1 MAAAAVAALLSVLV
15 SVGSASAVTL
25 KGEWAPFN
33 RCPVDNATMLSTN
46 VNEGFISVCLA
57 VQSKKGSLKIGN
69 VSLNIGPS
77 DTQMGVLGEE
87 AIGKFD
93 PISPEGS
100 AIVAAPIEIPG
111 GLAGLVCPKGQD
123 FKGDICKASRPARL
137 NKVTATLESAGT
149 PANFELFAAFEAP
162 KPIMALPVKIHL
174 KNPLLG
180 ANCYIGSKAHP
191 IVVQPVTVKVP
202 GALIQRYALDGGVD
216 PEGGMFE
223 TIFYEGSQADTQ
235 FAVPAATG
243 CGFAGV
249 LTHAINQKVGLPSPA
264 GSNSILLDETT
275 SFLVGLFAQ
284 TATDGQDLSK
294 YWHEAVE

>member
-1 MAAAAVAALLSVLV
+1 MAAAAIATVLSVIV

-46 VNEGFISVCLA
+46 VNEGFISVCLS
-57 VQSKKGSLKIGN
+57 VQAKKGSLKVGSL
-69 VSLNIGPS
+69 SLNIGPS

-100 AIVAAPIEIPG
+100 AIVAAPIEVPG

-137 NKVTATLESAGT
+137 NKVTANIESAGT
-149 PANFELFAAFEAP
+149 PTNFELFAANTLEQRIMTL
-162 KPIMALPVKIHL
+162 PIKIHL
-174 KNPLLG
+174 QNPLLG

-191 IVVQPVTVKVP
+191 ILVEPKSVIVP
-202 GALIQRYALDGGVD
+202 TAFLQRFDLDGTLNW
-216 PEGGMFE
+216 EGGAIFE
-223 TIFYEGSQADTQ
+223 TVFADGTQADSQ

-243 CGFAGV
+243 CRGMLNA
-249 LTHAINQKVGLPSPA
+249 AINHKVGLPSPA
-264 GSNSILLDETT
+264 GNNNITLSEAS
-275 SFLVGLFAQ
+275 SFLIGLFAQ
-284 TATDGQDLSK
+284 TATDGQDLAK
-294 YWHEAVE
+294 YWHEAVIG